1 VIADRFDNRAVQI
14 TTQLAFAGVALSMW
28 LIVATGVVQVWM
40 VYALSFVSGLVTAVD
55 MPTRQSFY
63 LEMVGADAL
72 TNAMSLNTATFTGS
86 RILGSA
92 LAGVLIA
99 NTGFAIPFLVNG
111 ISYLA
116 VVAALAAMRVGDL
129 HPRQRVGH
137 EPGQIRAAI
146 RYVARTRT
154 LRLPML
160 TMLVVF
166 LFAFNFIVYLPLL
179 VTRTFHESAG
189 ALGAL
194 LSLWGI
200 GSLTGA
206 LVMAS
211 RSSRPNPQRLAGLAI
226 ALGVLSVLLALSP
239 SPEVAAVVVVP
250 LGAAFIAFAITG
262 NSTLQLSSSDA
273 MRGRVM
279 ALYSVVFLG
288 STPIGAPLVGWLAEA
303 AGPRAGLWAGA
314 AAALAAAAGA
324 AWVLRP
330 QGAGALLRSPAR
342 G

>member
-1 VIADRFDNRAVQI
+1 
-14 TTQLAFAGVALSMW
+14 
-28 LIVATGVVQVWM
+28 
-40 VYALSFVSGLVTAVD
+40 
-55 MPTRQSFY
+55 
-63 LEMVGADAL
+63 MVGADSL

-116 VVAALAAMRVGDL
+116 VVGALLAMRVGDL
-129 HPRQRVGH
+129 HPRRRAGH

-146 RYVARTRT
+146 RYVWSTRS

-166 LFAFNFIVYLPLL
+166 LFAFNFVVYLPLL
-179 VTRTFHESAG
+179 VTRTFHEDAG

-200 GSLTGA
+200 GSLAGA

-211 RSSRPNPQRLAGLAI
+211 RSSRPNPGRLAALAVALGILSVALAI
-226 ALGVLSVLLALSP
+226 AP
-239 SPEVAAVVVVP
+239 SPWAAAIVVVP

-262 NSTLQLSSSDA
+262 NSTLQLSSSA
-273 MRGRVM
+273 SMRGRVM
-279 ALYSVVFLG
+279 ALYTVIFLG
-288 STPIGAPLVGWLAEA
+288 STPIGGPVAGWIGQHFGAPLGLALSGVVAVA
-303 AGPRAGLWAGA
+303 AGIV
-314 AAALAAAAGA
+314 ALAA
-324 AWVLRP
+324 
-330 QGAGALLRSPAR
+330 LRSSGVDDRVASSA
-342 G
+342 